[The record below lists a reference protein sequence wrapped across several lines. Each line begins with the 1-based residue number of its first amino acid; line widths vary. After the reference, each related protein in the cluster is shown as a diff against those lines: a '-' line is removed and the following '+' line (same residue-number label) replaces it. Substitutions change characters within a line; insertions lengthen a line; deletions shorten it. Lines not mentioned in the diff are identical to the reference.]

1 MHLVHTY
8 IAYRVSNICSVY
20 RSGLLYVPDR
30 HSYLCVRYAHQ
41 SANAVSRRGGVYSYI
56 AKRTVIVPHPST
68 NTRRHLHRIMIL
80 HVLFTG
86 QILHKQL
93 LNLLKSTVYTITNVA
108 RCSARQLR
116 APPQH
121 SPYAPAAP
129 TRLAG
134 QGRTHRHHLPLPPY
148 SLSESLAAKAQPQ

>member
-1 MHLVHTY
+1 MGLSEPHTSFVKKKATQKSGC
-8 IAYRVSNICSVY
+8 IVTLDVICT
-20 RSGLLYVPDR
+20 G
-30 HSYLCVRYAHQ
+30 
-41 SANAVSRRGGVYSYI
+41 
-56 AKRTVIVPHPST
+56 
-68 NTRRHLHRIMIL
+68 L

>member
-1 MHLVHTY
+1 MLECAKTV
-8 IAYRVSNICSVY
+8 R
-20 RSGLLYVPDR
+20 
-30 HSYLCVRYAHQ
+30 SYL
-41 SANAVSRRGGVYSYI
+41 STAVQCTGTVLYYTHVLQVTSLLGPPQFCYGTSLVSVCKIALYDNYGV
-56 AKRTVIVPHPST
+56 H
-68 NTRRHLHRIMIL
+68 RRHLHRVRIL

-93 LNLLKSTVYTITNVA
+93 LNLLKSTVYTITTVA

-116 APPQH
+116 APPQR
-121 SPYAPAAP
+121 SPYAPAVP

>member
-1 MHLVHTY
+1 MKQKLRQKATNQMPDEKNTIQIEKEFGCLFLGLYGKKHMGIATR
-8 IAYRVSNICSVY
+8 AYRDSRATHVQ
-20 RSGLLYVPDR
+20 LYSCTLD
-30 HSYLCVRYAHQ
+30 
-41 SANAVSRRGGVYSYI
+41 
-56 AKRTVIVPHPST
+56 
-68 NTRRHLHRIMIL
+68 TRRHLHRVN
-80 HVLFTG
+80 VLFTG

-116 APPQH
+116 APPQR
-121 SPYAPAAP
+121 SPYAPAVP

-148 SLSESLAAKAQPQ
+148 SLSESSAAKAQPQ

>member
-1 MHLVHTY
+1 MCAAHCHFLAHFRIRAPLRMFHRLCSPGVTFIGKVQNWRPITARPAVMY
-8 IAYRVSNICSVY
+8 GDKCQDKAPRLYSCTSILALDVICT
-20 RSGLLYVPDR
+20 GL
-30 HSYLCVRYAHQ
+30 Q
-41 SANAVSRRGGVYSYI
+41 
-56 AKRTVIVPHPST
+56 
-68 NTRRHLHRIMIL
+68 
-80 HVLFTG
+80 VLFTG

>member
-1 MHLVHTY
+1 MLKLY
-8 IAYRVSNICSVY
+8 GPYGEEKGIYRQKQQSKQVLTASRSKLDVICT
-20 RSGLLYVPDR
+20 G
-30 HSYLCVRYAHQ
+30 
-41 SANAVSRRGGVYSYI
+41 
-56 AKRTVIVPHPST
+56 
-68 NTRRHLHRIMIL
+68 L

>member
-1 MHLVHTY
+1 VTVKRCLSIDVVQCTLD
-8 IAYRVSNICSVY
+8 VICT
-20 RSGLLYVPDR
+20 G
-30 HSYLCVRYAHQ
+30 
-41 SANAVSRRGGVYSYI
+41 
-56 AKRTVIVPHPST
+56 
-68 NTRRHLHRIMIL
+68 L